1 MSALADIADEHALAT
16 GKRQEGIFY
25 SARTFFAKAMN
36 AIGHVVAGFAL
47 EFYILLDRSTPPG
60 EVPEDVVFRL
70 GMVDGPL
77 AMVGGLIAGA
87 FYLGY
92 RLDKKRYDEIREE
105 LAKKDSTKTT

>member
-1 MSALADIADEHALAT
+1 M
-16 GKRQEGIFY
+16 IFFSLNARCFKF

-47 EFYILLDRSTPPG
+47 EFYILLDRSSPPG

-70 GMVDGPL
+70 GMVDGPF

-87 FYLGY
+87 FYLS
-92 RLDKKRYDEIREE
+92 LIHI
-105 LAKKDSTKTT
+105 